1 MSVIELPELPSLVVG
16 RVDHTR
22 HRPKRHEFT
31 HRHYQWLVDVDELP
45 DRRGPL
51 RWVSRFAARDHLDGG
66 VHGGLRGDLARL
78 LDDHGRPLRSED
90 QVVMLAHARV
100 LGHVFDPLSVFWVI
114 APDRSVRATVFEV
127 HNTYGGRHA
136 YVLDV
141 DEAGRAG
148 IDKAF
153 TVSPFNDL
161 TGRYAVRIHVDALRV
176 AVVVALDR
184 EGERV
189 LTASTA
195 GRVRPA
201 TDLEVAR
208 TALRH
213 LPMTWWVSAL
223 IRVHGVWL
231 WARRLP
237 LQPRP
242 TSPTEVSR

>member
-1 MSVIELPELPSLVVG
+1 MSVLELPELPSLVVG
-16 RVDHTR
+16 RVIHTR
-22 HRPKRHEFT
+22 HRPKRHHFS
-31 HRHYQWLVDVDELP
+31 HRHYQWLVDIDDLP
-45 DRRGPL
+45 DRGRPL
-51 RWVSRFAARDHLDGG
+51 RWVSRFDPRDHLDGG
-66 VHGGLRGDLARL
+66 VHGGLRGDLAHL
-78 LDDHGRPLRSED
+78 LATHGRVLRSED
-90 QVVMLAHARV
+90 RVVMLAHARV
-100 LGHVFDPLSVFWVI
+100 LGHVFDPLSVLWVL
-114 APDRSVRATVFEV
+114 APDGTVRDTVFEV

-141 DEAGRAG
+141 DESGRAAV
-148 IDKAF
+148 DKAF

-161 TGRYAVRIHVDALRV
+161 AGRYGIRIHVDEERV
-176 AVVVALDR
+176 AVVIALDR

-201 TDLEVAR
+201 TDREVAR

-223 IRVHGVWL
+223 IRFHGIWL

-242 TSPTEVSR
+242 ATPSEVSR

>member
-1 MSVIELPELPSLVVG
+1 MTTLELPDLPSLVVG
-16 RVDHTR
+16 RVAHTR
-22 HRPKRHEFT
+22 HRPKRHRFT
-31 HRHYQWLVDVDELP
+31 HRHYQWLVDVDDLP

-51 RWVSRFAARDHLDGG
+51 RWFTRFDSRDHLDGG
-66 VHGGLRGDLARL
+66 AHGGLRGDLARL
-78 LDDHGRPLRSED
+78 LAGHGTTLGDED
-90 QVVMLAHARV
+90 RVVMLAHARV
-100 LGHVFDPLSVFWVI
+100 LGHVFDPLSVFWVV
-114 APDRSVRATVFEV
+114 APDASLRATVFEV

-141 DEAGRAG
+141 DDAGRAAT
-148 IDKAF
+148 DKVF
-153 TVSPFNDL
+153 TVSPFNDRS
-161 TGRYAVRIHVDALRV
+161 GSYDIHVHVDARRV

-184 EGERV
+184 EGERI
-189 LTASTA
+189 LTASTT

-201 TDLEVAR
+201 TDEQVAR

-223 IRVHGVWL
+223 IRVHGIWL

-242 TSPTEVSR
+242 TTPTEAR